1 MRSSR
6 INALTLAAGIFLLAF
21 ASPASAAIRFTKIQY
36 ESPGADTGSN
46 ASLNAEFVVIKN
58 KGTRAKILTGWK
70 LIDKRT
76 PPEADRIY
84 RFPTFKLR
92 PGKSVKIHTGKGT
105 NTATDLYWGKT
116 TYVWGDDQ
124 DTAFLKNRAGRLIDK
139 CSYVSTTNQTSP
151 PAYC

>member
-6 INALTLAAGIFLLAF
+6 FVAPLLAGALF
-21 ASPASAAIRFTKIQY
+21 SVAVAAPAFAAIRFTKIQY
-36 ESPGADTGSN
+36 ESPGPDTGSN
-46 ASLNAEFVVIKN
+46 DSLNAEFVVIKN

-76 PPEADRIY
+76 APEANRVY

-92 PGKSVKIHTGKGT
+92 PGRTVKIHTGKGT
-105 NTATDLYWGKT
+105 NTAGDLYWGKT

-124 DTAFLKNRAGRLIDK
+124 DTAFLKNRAGREIDK
-139 CSYVSTTNQTSP
+139 CSYVSTTTQTSP

>member
-1 MRSSR
+1 VRSTR
-6 INALTLAAGIFLLAF
+6 TIATLLASAILLVAF
-21 ASPASAAIRFTKIQY
+21 SAPALAAIRFTKIQY
-36 ESPGADTGSN
+36 ESPGPDTGSN
-46 ASLNAEFVVIKN
+46 ESLNAEFVVLKN

-76 PPEADRIY
+76 APEADRVF

-92 PGKSVKIHTGKGT
+92 PGRTVKIHTGQGT
-105 NTATDLYWGKT
+105 NSATDLYWGKT

-124 DTAFLKNRAGRLIDK
+124 DTAFLKNKAGRQIDK
-139 CSYVSTTNQTSP
+139 CGYVSTTTQTSP